1 MAFIPLEIYNSRV
14 TPTLLCVAN
23 HGAGFGYA
31 HHVFDVLYAGVA
43 DRLSADGVRTLV
55 AYPTLDAPPNGLAG
69 SAAQPV
75 LLEASLRDKPASR
88 ALTDFIRR
96 ENVQAFF
103 CIDHAFGEGWQYA
116 RLRAAGVRTIVVYN
130 QTSGTG
136 YTARGVKR
144 AIKWVVAR
152 LPLVTADSLACA
164 SGFVARRE
172 IARMC
177 IPEERVSVVYNGA
190 DVPPE
195 APAGP
200 SLHERLGLAP
210 GRPIVLTSCRAVA
223 AKGVDVLFRAYDLVY
238 GSYHGE
244 QQAPLLVYVG
254 AGEQLAQLE
263 ALRQSFASANSII
276 MTGYR
281 TDAPE
286 LAAGADVCVIP
297 SVWDDAFP
305 LAVLE
310 AMAQGRAVIASRVG
324 GIPEA
329 IDSDAVGL
337 LVPPRDERALAQAI
351 RTLLDDPARRVE
363 MGRRARERIAT
374 NFRKDTQ
381 VSAIT
386 ALLRPGL
393 G

>member
-1 MAFIPLEIYNSRV
+1 V
-14 TPTLLCVAN
+14 TRTRTLLCVAN
-23 HGAGFGYA
+23 YGAGFGYA

-55 AYPTLDAPPNGLAG
+55 AYPTLEGPPAGLAG
-69 SAAQPV
+69 SAAQAV
-75 LLEASLRDKPASR
+75 ALDASLRDHPASHE
-88 ALTDFIRR
+88 LTDFIRR
-96 ENVQAFF
+96 ENVQTVF
-103 CIDHAFGEGWQYA
+103 CIDHAFAESWWYA
-116 RLRAAGVRTIVVYN
+116 PLRAAGVRTIVVYN

-144 AIKWVVAR
+144 ALKWIGAR
-152 LPLVTADSLACA
+152 LPLVTADTLVCA

-177 IPEERVSVVYNGA
+177 IPKQRIVVVHNGV
-190 DVPPE
+190 DLPPE
-195 APAGP
+195 AATGP
-200 SLHERLGLAP
+200 PLHERLGLP
-210 GRPIVLTSCRAVA
+210 PSRPIVFASCRAVP
-223 AKGVDVLFRAYDLVY
+223 AKGVDILFRAFDLA
-238 GSYHGE
+238 HGAY
-244 QQAPLLVYVG
+244 QDKQLAPLLVFVG
-254 AGEQLAQLE
+254 DGEQMSDLKT
-263 ALRQSFASANSII
+263 LRQSLASADSIT

-281 TDAPE
+281 TDAPA

-305 LAVLE
+305 IAVLE

-329 IDSDAVGL
+329 INSDAVGL

-351 RTLLDDPARRVE
+351 RTLLDDPARRAT
-363 MGRRARERIAT
+363 MGRAARARIAASLS
-374 NFRKDTQ
+374 KDAQ

-386 ALLRPGL
+386 AILRPRL
-393 G
+393 VD

>member
-1 MAFIPLEIYNSRV
+1 
-14 TPTLLCVAN
+14 VAN
-23 HGAGFGYA
+23 YGAGFGYA

-55 AYPTLDAPPNGLAG
+55 AYPTLDTPPVGLAG
-69 SAAQPV
+69 SAAEAV
-75 LLEASLRDKPASR
+75 LLDASLRDKPASR

-136 YTARGVKR
+136 YKARGVKR
-144 AIKWVVAR
+144 AIKWAVSR

-190 DVPPE
+190 DVPPA

-210 GRPIVLTSCRAVA
+210 GRPIVLASCRAVSE
-223 AKGVDVLFRAYDLVY
+223 KGVDVLFRAFDLAH
-238 GSYHGE
+238 GSYHE
-244 QQAPLLVYVG
+244 AQLTPLLVYVG
-254 AGEQLAQLE
+254 DGAQLAQLK
-263 ALRQSFASANSII
+263 ALRESLASADSII

-281 TDAPE
+281 TDVSA
-286 LAAGADVCVIP
+286 LAAGSDVCVIP

-305 LAVLE
+305 LSVLE

-351 RTLLDDPARRVE
+351 RMLLDDPARRE
-363 MGRRARERIAT
+363 AMGRAARARIAAS
-374 NFRKDTQ
+374 FQKDAQ
-381 VSAIT
+381 VTAIT

-393 G
+393 VA